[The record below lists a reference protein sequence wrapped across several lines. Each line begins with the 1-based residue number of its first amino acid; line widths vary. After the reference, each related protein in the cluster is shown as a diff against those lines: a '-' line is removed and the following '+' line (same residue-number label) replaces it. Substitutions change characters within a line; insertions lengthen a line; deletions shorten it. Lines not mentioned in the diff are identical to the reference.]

1 MFERFTES
9 ARRALFF
16 ARYESSQLGAASI
29 EAEHLLLG
37 LVRGN
42 ESAPREMLGVAG
54 VSLEGIGQQVE
65 RRVPRLATIPTSVEI
80 PFTPVAVRILEFARE
95 EADRLRH
102 NHIGT
107 EHILLGLLREP
118 DSLAFA
124 VLTESGVRLDD
135 ARDALVRMLGTSE
148 RVSVSGCHGL
158 RGGPDQGSRAPACRC
173 GAVQRRGV
181 GPRGTDQ
188 CRSRLPQATLLT

>member
-135 ARDALVRMLGTSE
+135 ARDALVRMLGEPASASASPAVTAYE
-148 RVSVSGCHGL
+148 VDRIKGL
-158 RGGPDQGSRAPACRC
+158 VRQLADAAPYSDEAWVLAEQINAALDSLR
-173 GAVQRRGV
+173 
-181 GPRGTDQ
+181 PP
-188 CRSRLPQATLLT
+188 S